1 MNMLFLNVGGL
12 ELIVIL
18 LLSLIYI
25 YTFYHAITNP
35 NLTGNLRIVWII
47 VLLVLNGLGVILYWL
62 FGKKRF
68 KVKPGA

>member
-62 FGKKRF
+62 FGKNGSR
-68 KVKPGA
+68 